1 MLLQIVSALSYTNAA
16 NSDLKSWAMPEINS
30 FAFQISCNEKGIHFL
45 WKWERKLKRTEDGSR
60 ELSERRHERDLP
72 VRLRWCDLLVLW
84 MPDLTGCFT
93 VKSSTFINVHTEQ
106 LHLVKMSIKKPK
118 FLFGFCIHRSL
129 DSGVVTVILAKILL
143 QPELFNTT
151 TKWTTAER
159 DILILGCL
167 LPHCSDSR
175 SANWAISNCHQWRH

>member
-1 MLLQIVSALSYTNAA
+1 MKMRKKTEEDWRWEQRAQWEETWKRPACAFKMVWSSPGLMNAWSYR
-16 NSDLKSWAMPEINS
+16 
-30 FAFQISCNEKGIHFL
+30 AFY
-45 WKWERKLKRTEDGSR
+45 RKKL
-60 ELSERRHERDLP
+60 
-72 VRLRWCDLLVLW
+72 
-84 MPDLTGCFT
+84 
-93 VKSSTFINVHTEQ
+93 STFINVHTEQ

-118 FLFGFCIHRSL
+118 FLFGFCIYRSL